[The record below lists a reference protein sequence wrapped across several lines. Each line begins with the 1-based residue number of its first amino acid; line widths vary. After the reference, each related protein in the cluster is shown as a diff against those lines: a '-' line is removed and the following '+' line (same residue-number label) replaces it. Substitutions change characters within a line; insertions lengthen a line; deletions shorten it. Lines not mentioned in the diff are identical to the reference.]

1 MFNPETCVNL
11 KFFQVTFSTRQ
22 QGSEMQTIQY
32 LIASRSIKT

>member
-22 QGSEMQTIQY
+22 QGSENANYTIPDCF
-32 LIASRSIKT
+32 TVN